1 VRVSLQRASGKAQQC
16 SVRAEGLLER
26 DIMALAV
33 GRDLAMAS
41 TVLGQSHCRANEGA
55 VRCAGLLL

>member
-1 VRVSLQRASGKAQQC
+1 MRVSLQRASGKAQQC

-41 TVLGQSHCRANEGA
+41 TVLGQSH
-55 VRCAGLLL
+55 